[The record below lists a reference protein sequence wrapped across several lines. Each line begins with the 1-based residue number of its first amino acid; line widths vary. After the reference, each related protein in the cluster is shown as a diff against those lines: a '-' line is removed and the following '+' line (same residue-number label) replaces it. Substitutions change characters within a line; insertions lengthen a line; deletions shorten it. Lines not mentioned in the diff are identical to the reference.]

1 MVALLVGTG
10 DGLIELGADG
20 VAGTTSLKGH
30 RIDAIAGDGTHW
42 WALADGAEVWSAGQ
56 DGTGWQRRAQAPATT
71 RLTCLLPRPDGLL
84 VGTNGAHLH
93 QLGDR
98 ELAPIDAFD
107 QLESRDDWYTPWGG
121 PPDTRSLASDAGT
134 VFVGVHVG
142 GIVASADDGR
152 SWHQTSLDIHAD
164 IHQVL
169 VIPGRR
175 DLVLAP
181 CAEGL
186 ALSDDGGNH
195 WRIDRAGLHA
205 GYARAVA
212 VAGDHVVLSVSTGP
226 DGHQSAL
233 YRRPLLGDG
242 PFQRCRDGLPEW
254 FDDNIDTGALV
265 GAGATVAAASPDG
278 RIWRSDD
285 GAATWSLV
293 TTVPEVVHTLALASV
308 D

>member
-10 DGLIELGADG
+10 NGLIELGADG
-20 VAGTTSLKGH
+20 VAAASSLEGH
-30 RIDAIAGDGTHW
+30 RIDAVAGDRMRW
-42 WALADGAEVWSAGQ
+42 WALADGAEVWSAGHHRS
-56 DGTGWQRRAQAPATT
+56 GWQRRAQAPAAT
-71 RLTCLLPRPDGLL
+71 RLTCLLPRPDGVL

-93 QLGDR
+93 RLGDR
-98 ELAPIDAFD
+98 EGLAPIDAFD
-107 QLESRDDWYTPWGG
+107 RLESRRNWYTPWGG
-121 PPDTRSLASDAGT
+121 PPDTRSLAADGTT

-142 GIVASADDGR
+142 GIVSSADDGR

-169 VIPGRR
+169 VIPGQE
-175 DLVLAP
+175 LVLAP

-186 ALSDDGGNH
+186 AVSNDGGNH

-205 GYARAVA
+205 SYARAVA
-212 VAGDHVVLSVSTGP
+212 VAGDQVVLSVSTGP

-233 YRRPLLGDG
+233 YRRPLLGHG
-242 PFQRCRDGLPEW
+242 PFERCRDGLPEW

-265 GAGATVAAASPDG
+265 AGGHTVAAAGPDG

-293 TTVPEVVHTLALASV
+293 TTVPGAVHALGLASV